1 MAAQLAAA
9 RIWRRLDPQRLTQ
22 SWDSG
27 LARDLFLLVTAAQL
41 NAATGAD
48 DYVAAALALQ
58 GVDDDPE
65 GPFIPASLAGIASDG
80 RSLSSLLYQALVG
93 TRANMAQGVLTR
105 EAMDVGERQLQRMID
120 TQVADAG
127 RIGDG
132 TAGISRR
139 KVRQYVRIL
148 MPPSCARCAL
158 LAGVVYSAER
168 AFQRHPRCD
177 CIHMPIGTPE
187 AAKGLLFNVKDY
199 FLNLSTAEQ
208 NRIFTNAGAQA
219 IRDGADINQIVN
231 ARRGMSTAGGFLSR
245 REGPELFGRNDLT
258 VTHRGRVTSGDFTR
272 EGIARGF
279 AKRAM
284 ERVGVN
290 RRIMPE
296 TIYRLASD
304 REEILRLLRR
314 YGYIS

>member
-1 MAAQLAAA
+1 M
-9 RIWRRLDPQRLTQ
+9 
-22 SWDSG
+22 
-27 LARDLFLLVTAAQL
+27 V
-41 NAATGAD
+41 
-48 DYVAAALALQ
+48 
-58 GVDDDPE
+58 
-65 GPFIPASLAGIASDG
+65 
-80 RSLSSLLYQALVG
+80 
-93 TRANMAQGVLTR
+93 
-105 EAMDVGERQLQRMID
+105 D
-120 TQVADAG
+120 TQVTDAG
-127 RIGDG
+127 RVGDG

-148 MPPSCARCAL
+148 TPPSCARCAI
-158 LAGVVYSAER
+158 LAGVEYSMER

-199 FLNLSTAEQ
+199 FLGLSTAEQ

-219 IRDGADINQIVN
+219 IRDGADVNQVVN

-258 VTHRGRVTSGDFTR
+258 VTHRGRVTSGGFTT
-272 EGIARGF
+272 EGITRHGF
-279 AKRAM
+279 AGRRMMK
-284 ERVGVN
+284 EGIT

-296 TIYRLASD
+296 TIYRIASD